1 MSHEQVRLRWAKS
14 MERVLLSEQ
23 VADLVGLFLARL
35 TPEVPPSVVVVAV
48 QAALQAVDDA
58 ISAPVEVQ
66 ADTIRVIDHREE

>member
-58 ISAPVEVQ
+58 ISAPIEVQ

>member
-23 VADLVGLFLARL
+23 VADIVGLFLARW

-58 ISAPVEVQ
+58 ISTPVEVQ
-66 ADTIRVIDHREE
+66 ADTVTVVDHRKD